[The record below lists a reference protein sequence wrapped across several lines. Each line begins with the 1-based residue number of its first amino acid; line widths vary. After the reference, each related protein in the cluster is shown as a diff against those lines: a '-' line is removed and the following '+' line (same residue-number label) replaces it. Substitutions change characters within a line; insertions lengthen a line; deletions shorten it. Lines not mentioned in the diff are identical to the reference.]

1 MGVAGGIIRLRVT
14 GDAAKRGVELDSLLK
29 GVVFHSEHFREL
41 VEALPVAL
49 YTTDADGR
57 ITYFNAAAEAL
68 WGRAPVLGE
77 EAWCGS
83 WKLYW
88 PDGRPMA
95 HDECP
100 MAQTLKTGNPVLGV
114 KAIAERPDGTRFLFA
129 PYPSPLFGP
138 SGELTGAINM
148 LFDISEWEAPEKA
161 LQHLAAIV
169 QNSEDAIISKN
180 LDGTITSWN
189 AAAERLF
196 GYKSEEIVGRSIL
209 VIIPEERRSEEAVII
224 NRIRRG
230 ERIEHYETV
239 RKRKNGTYVDVSLT
253 VSPVK
258 DRFGHVL
265 GASKIARDISERK
278 AQEELLK
285 RQTRRLATLYRVSR
299 ILPRDL
305 DLDRIVQSVV
315 DVGTE
320 LSGAKFGAFLYNAIG
335 EDGENRELCAYS
347 GVPVSAYSQID
358 APWNSSLLALALDGD
373 EIIRSDDIRN
383 DPRHA
388 QSAPDFGMSEG
399 LLPVTSY
406 LAVPVV
412 ASNGTVLGGLFFG
425 HDELGVFQ
433 EETESLIAA
442 IALQAAVAID
452 NARLHRATEAE
463 IAQRRRAERTNE
475 FLINEIKHRVKNTL
489 GTVQAIA
496 VQTFRNAPP
505 EERNAFIA
513 RLHALAGAHDLL
525 TQREWGHIA
534 LSEMTAR
541 ALSPFVDKK
550 QSRIASSG
558 ADVDLSPNRALL
570 IAMVLHELGTNAVK
584 YGALSN
590 DVGTVELAWGVAEKN
605 GTRMLR
611 LDWSEQGGPE
621 VARPRHKGFGS
632 RMIDHAIRGEQG
644 VAEFAYAPQGLRCHV
659 EIAI

>member
-29 GVVFHSEHFREL
+29 GVVFHPEHFREL

-299 ILPRDL
+299 ILARDL

-315 DVGTE
+315 D
-320 LSGAKFGAFLYNAIG
+320 
-335 EDGENRELCAYS
+335 
-347 GVPVSAYSQID
+347 
-358 APWNSSLLALALDGD
+358 
-373 EIIRSDDIRN
+373 
-383 DPRHA
+383 
-388 QSAPDFGMSEG
+388 
-399 LLPVTSY
+399 
-406 LAVPVV
+406 
-412 ASNGTVLGGLFFG
+412 
-425 HDELGVFQ
+425 
-433 EETESLIAA
+433 
-442 IALQAAVAID
+442 
-452 NARLHRATEAE
+452 
-463 IAQRRRAERTNE
+463 
-475 FLINEIKHRVKNTL
+475 
-489 GTVQAIA
+489 
-496 VQTFRNAPP
+496 
-505 EERNAFIA
+505 
-513 RLHALAGAHDLL
+513 
-525 TQREWGHIA
+525 
-534 LSEMTAR
+534 
-541 ALSPFVDKK
+541 
-550 QSRIASSG
+550 
-558 ADVDLSPNRALL
+558 
-570 IAMVLHELGTNAVK
+570 
-584 YGALSN
+584 
-590 DVGTVELAWGVAEKN
+590 
-605 GTRMLR
+605 
-611 LDWSEQGGPE
+611 
-621 VARPRHKGFGS
+621 
-632 RMIDHAIRGEQG
+632 
-644 VAEFAYAPQGLRCHV
+644 
-659 EIAI
+659 